1 MLFYQSQTERV
12 SQQKVQEHYGIKAIH
27 GVNTSKK
34 RIKEIRNGK
43 KEGWERD
50 VKACEIWDESFSNTH
65 VCCRVLRLLLP
76 TASNPGKEGAAGIL
90 AEPTLGMTS
99 ETDDMGANSW
109 THVLTR

>member
-1 MLFYQSQTERV
+1 MSVLSWRPP
-12 SQQKVQEHYGIKAIH
+12 QEVVCLCCRENQPH
-27 GVNTSKK
+27 
-34 RIKEIRNGK
+34 
-43 KEGWERD
+43 
-50 VKACEIWDESFSNTH
+50 ESLLLLLKDPAQGS
-65 VCCRVLRLLLP
+65 RVLRLLLP